1 MRELFRLEKGR
12 EQLLKGLE
20 LKPGEEQLE
29 RSLRGDHII
38 PYNCMKGGS
47 SQVGSGI
54 GVIQDWVIKI
64 TVVEIP
70 GNVYDSGPFASGVS
84 LYTSTQRKEKTKEQS
99 LQLRPTGP
107 EI

>member
-1 MRELFRLEKGR
+1 MSF
-12 EQLLKGLE
+12 
-20 LKPGEEQLE
+20 
-29 RSLRGDHII
+29 
-38 PYNCMKGGS
+38 NCGHHS
-47 SQVGSGI
+47 SYF
-54 GVIQDWVIKI
+54 
-64 TVVEIP
+64 P